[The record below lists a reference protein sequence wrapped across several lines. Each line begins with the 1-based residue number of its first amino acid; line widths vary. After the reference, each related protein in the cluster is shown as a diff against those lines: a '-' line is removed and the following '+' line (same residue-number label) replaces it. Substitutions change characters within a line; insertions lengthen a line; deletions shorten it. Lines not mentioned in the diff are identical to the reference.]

1 MARGGIVAGLAGILA
16 LVLGGCSTSG
26 LAVKSFTPVLKN
38 TVDATLRSDD
48 PDLVGDGLPT
58 SLLLI
63 EGMRE
68 TSPGNRE
75 LAELG
80 GLLYF
85 AYAFAFVEDV
95 DVTRASSLYTR
106 GLDHSWSAFHRPEL
120 EHAIREGTFDELAA
134 AVAKLGKDDAPSLLW
149 VCANWGMWIQLN
161 LEQPRAAADLARL
174 LPLAQRVADLD
185 DTMFWGM
192 PRILLGALHAGRPVT
207 LGGNPDRSRAEFER
221 AFAVSNRNMLL
232 AQVFYAKF
240 WCVQTFDQE
249 AFTSALREV
258 LDAPPGAL
266 PDAELLNRIAQR
278 KAQALLARAEEIFE

>member
-1 MARGGIVAGLAGILA
+1 MVRRASRTALTGLLA
-16 LVLGGCSTSG
+16 IVLGGCSTSG
-26 LAVKSFTPVLKN
+26 LAVKSFAPVLRN

-63 EGMRE
+63 EGMSE

-75 LAELG
+75 IAELG

-85 AYAFAFVEDV
+85 AYAFAFVED
-95 DVTRASSLYTR
+95 TAPERASGLYSR
-106 GLDHSWSAFHRPEL
+106 GLGHAWRSFHRPAL
-120 EHAIREGTFDELAA
+120 EHAIREGTFDEVSAA
-134 AVAKLGKDDAPSLLW
+134 IERVSRDDAEALLW

-161 LEQPRAAADLARL
+161 LEKPRAAADLARL
-174 LPLAQRVADLD
+174 LPLAERVASLD
-185 DTMFWGM
+185 ETLYWGM

-221 AFAVSNRNMLL
+221 AFAVSDRNMLL
-232 AQVFYAKF
+232 AQVFFAKF
-240 WCVQTFDQE
+240 WCVQTFDAE
-249 AFTSALREV
+249 AFASALREV
-258 LDAPPGAL
+258 LDAPPGKL

-278 KAQALLARAEEIFE
+278 KAQALLPRAEEIFE